1 MAVKNV
7 SGVVALLSVIDMRKS
22 LAWYRDVLGFEVESK
37 WEPEGVLHWAMLRL
51 GGAHLM
57 LNSRFETAEEA
68 ASYKPTAPLDDVTL
82 YFSCKDA
89 DEAFAIF
96 EPKAARLPNPKPRST
111 APDSCSSEIPM
122 ATSSAFSTR
131 FHKQR
136 LRRPS

>member
-7 SGVVALLSVIDMRKS
+7 SSVVALLSVVDMRKS
-22 LAWYRDVLGFEVESK
+22 LAFYRDVLGFEVESR

-68 ASYKPTAPLDDVTL
+68 AAFKPAAQLNDVTL

-89 DEAFAIF
+89 NEAYRDLKAKGCAIA
-96 EPKAARLPNPKPRST
+96 EPETTFYGARQLFIRDPDGYQLCFQHAVPQAAT
-111 APDSCSSEIPM
+111 
-122 ATSSAFSTR
+122 T
-131 FHKQR
+131 
-136 LRRPS
+136 